1 MNLFNDNEL
10 DRWLRQSA
18 GHGNEPPASDGWD
31 TPAERVWEQ
40 VRTGLDDRKKRRRR
54 YFAFWS
60 VLLIGLF
67 AGGWW
72 AGNAAFS
79 PNASTPFGTGQAP
92 VHDVRQTGRNNAAP
106 EQSKTTS
113 DPSSTNSILKHNS
126 GPVAGEMAYVEPAP
140 NPDNTPGKPAVRV
153 EREVKH
159 FQSDDLESLDQRPA
173 WSAKSNIVNAT
184 SGQTTGS
191 RQTAGDTRLTTPSRL
206 TSKAERVKLT
216 TLDARPSDRSETA
229 VPDDWSDDLKWP
241 DQKPAQSD
249 DSKSSDRSETAVPI
263 DWSDESK
270 SPGQKPARS
279 DDSKSFDLNETTVLV
294 DWSDDSKSSDQMSA
308 RSDDSKP
315 SDPPPA
321 PVINPHKH
329 RPRLYA
335 GAATGLFFTT
345 RILKPTG
352 TTLPNGRETGAW
364 TWQQGLHI
372 GLEIHPNWAIETG
385 LQRTTIR
392 LQAERLLRF
401 RYRVNNEKFDKQR
414 FLYQNSANDVMETA
428 FGAVEMRM
436 DIGREPNRPIDDLA
450 VFRIMLHTDEQ
461 VHYWRIPLLFRFR
474 SATTGPWQWSLAA
487 GPGFNFAAGYDLQ
500 LTAARTNRPGVRDI
514 RARVLG
520 RASGLAPFMADVQF
534 SGQVGYRISPRCSL
548 LLTPEFRY
556 GLSSMYRQGSFRSQ
570 AVSGGVHVGV
580 MVRL

>member
-18 GHGNEPPASDGWD
+18 GPGNEPPASDGWD
-31 TPAERVWEQ
+31 TPAEHVWTQ

-54 YFAFWS
+54 YFAFWT

-72 AGNAAFS
+72 AGNAAFT
-79 PNASTPFGTGQAP
+79 PNAPTPFSTGQAP
-92 VHDVRQTGRNNAAP
+92 VHDVRQTGRDKAAL
-106 EQSKTTS
+106 EQSKTTA
-113 DPSSTNSILKHNS
+113 DLLSTNNFLKHNS

-140 NPDNTPGKPAVRV
+140 NPDNTPGKPAARV

-159 FQSDDLESLDQRPA
+159 FHSDDLESLDQRPA
-173 WSAKSNIVNAT
+173 RSAKSNIVNVT
-184 SGQTTGS
+184 SGQTTGN
-191 RQTAGDTRLTTPSRL
+191 RQAAGDTRLTTPSRL

-216 TLDARPSDRSETA
+216 TLDVKSSDQMPPRSDDSRSSDRNETA
-229 VPDDWSDDLKWP
+229 MQIDWSDDSKSS
-241 DQKPAQSD
+241 DQMPPQSD

-263 DWSDESK
+263 DWSD
-270 SPGQKPARS
+270 
-279 DDSKSFDLNETTVLV
+279 DSKLPDPRT
-294 DWSDDSKSSDQMSA
+294 A

-321 PVINPHKH
+321 PVIDPYKH
-329 RPRLYA
+329 RPGLYA

-345 RILKPTG
+345 RVLKLAG

-372 GLEIHPNWAIETG
+372 GLVIHPNWAIETG
-385 LQRTTIR
+385 LQRTSIR

-450 VFRIMLHTDEQ
+450 VFRIMLHTDEK
-461 VHYWRIPLLFRFR
+461 VYYWRIPLSLRFR

-487 GPGFNFAAGYDLQ
+487 GPGFNFTAGYDLQ

-534 SGQVGYRISPRCSL
+534 GGQVGYRISPRCSL